1 MLVKGKQVW
10 KKKRSNNN
18 FTSKRSTQSTI
29 SSLTLK
35 KPAASSIFSKLPSS
49 SFIWKKVVKTL
60 KNYNIYYT
68 PEVYQANLILEF
80 IQLSKTY
87 SRLKT

>member
-1 MLVKGKQVW
+1 
-10 KKKRSNNN
+10 
-18 FTSKRSTQSTI
+18 
-29 SSLTLK
+29 
-35 KPAASSIFSKLPSS
+35 
-49 SFIWKKVVKTL
+49 L